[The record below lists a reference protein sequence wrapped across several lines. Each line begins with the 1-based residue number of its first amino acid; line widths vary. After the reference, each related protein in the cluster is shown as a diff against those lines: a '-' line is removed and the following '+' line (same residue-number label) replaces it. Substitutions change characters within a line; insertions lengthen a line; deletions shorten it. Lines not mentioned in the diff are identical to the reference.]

1 MNNAIFE
8 KTILNARKH
17 RNIKLVTTEGRRN
30 YLVPEPNFHT
40 TKFFTENLSETE
52 MSKTQMLMNIPVYL
66 GLSILEL
73 SKTVMCE
80 FWSDYLKPKYSESEK
95 PYYMDADSFIVHVK
109 TDDI

>member
-66 GLSILEL
+66 G
-73 SKTVMCE
+73 
-80 FWSDYLKPKYSESEK
+80 YQY
-95 PYYMDADSFIVHVK
+95 
-109 TDDI
+109 